1 MKPEEYFHPMAH
13 STSSEAVKMIKVD
26 GINKVLRLK
35 NPDLIIFLVSI
46 LFAIVL
52 NPKLSITV
60 VSECLEKV
68 FLMSSLNAPWPL
80 GGIYG

>member
-1 MKPEEYFHPMAH
+1 
-13 STSSEAVKMIKVD
+13 
-26 GINKVLRLK
+26 
-35 NPDLIIFLVSI
+35 
-46 LFAIVL
+46 VL